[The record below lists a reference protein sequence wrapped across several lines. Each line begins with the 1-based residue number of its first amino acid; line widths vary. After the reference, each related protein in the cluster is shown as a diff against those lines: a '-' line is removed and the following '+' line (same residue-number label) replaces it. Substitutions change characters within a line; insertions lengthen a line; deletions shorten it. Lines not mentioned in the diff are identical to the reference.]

1 MCAKLYSLV
10 QDLTGQL
17 KDLISQKV
25 YDPRGESVLAIVYS
39 YSDRNSCNDQKKN
52 YSMSRC
58 VVGQRYF

>member
-25 YDPRGESVLAIVYS
+25 YDPRG
-39 YSDRNSCNDQKKN
+39 K
-52 YSMSRC
+52 
-58 VVGQRYF
+58 

>member
-25 YDPRGESVLAIVYS
+25 YDPRGEWVLAVVYS
-39 YSDRNSCNDQKKN
+39 YSGRNSCHDKKN
-52 YSMSRC
+52 YSM
-58 VVGQRYF
+58 